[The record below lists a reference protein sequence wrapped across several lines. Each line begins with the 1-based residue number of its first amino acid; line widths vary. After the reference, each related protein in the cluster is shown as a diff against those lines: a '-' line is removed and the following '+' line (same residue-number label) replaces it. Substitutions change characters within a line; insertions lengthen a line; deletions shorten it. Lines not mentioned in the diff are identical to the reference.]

1 MSSSYWS
8 KREAKALKKYA
19 KAEAEYDKQIKKI
32 YANQIN
38 AIENEIN
45 AFYVKYANKEGITI
59 QQAKRRVTQ
68 LDIKEYEK
76 KAKAYVELASKD
88 RKKGSKT
95 NANIYFSGK
104 ANEEMA
110 LYNLTMKVNR
120 LEMLKA
126 RIGLE
131 MVKGHAELEKLFNDK
146 LTQRALDEFE
156 RQAGILGNTVSSN
169 EKQAS
174 IIANASF
181 RNATFSDRIWMYQDI
196 LKNDLSRLLQ
206 SGLIQGK
213 NPRVLARD
221 IRKKFDVSVSNAE
234 RLMRTELARV
244 QIEAQKQ
251 SYEKNGFEKYEFIA
265 NGSCCDICGAL
276 DGKIFDVEKL
286 MPGENAPPMHPNC
299 RCSTAPYEDRADYEE
314 WVQALKNGTQI
325 TYADFMKLK
334 KLVSINKKRNS
345 FEKAMIFEN
354 KHLQFGNNKV
364 DLNFIKSNKYRRK
377 FTQLTENTKVNDKIR
392 KFASATLTRCSGTDK
407 ESLLVIDADTG
418 YEIIRKVENKYDL
431 GVFLSDEEIEK
442 IKRYKGRIIGIHNHP
457 TNLYPTGSDF
467 IAAGYRGYDFGL
479 VITHDGKVYKY
490 SVGNKS
496 VRSQTINARIDK
508 YVKKAYTESDKRRAY
523 KKALNEL
530 GKEYGILWEEL

>member
-1 MSSSYWS
+1 MSSGYWK

-19 KAEAEYDKQIKKI
+19 KDEAEYDKQIKKI
-32 YANQIN
+32 YENQIR

-59 QQAKRRVTQ
+59 QEAKKRVTQ

-76 KAKAYVELASKD
+76 KAKSYVELASKD
-88 RKKGSKT
+88 RKKGGKT
-95 NANIYFSGK
+95 NANIYFSDK

-110 LYNLTMKVNR
+110 LYNLTMKINR

-131 MVKGHAELEKLFNDK
+131 MVKGHAELETMFDEI
-146 LTQRALDEFE
+146 LTQRASDEFE
-156 RQAGILGNTVSSN
+156 RQEGILGKTVSNN

-181 RNATFSDRIWMYQDI
+181 HNATFSDRIWMYQDI

-265 NGSCCDICGAL
+265 NSNCCDICSGL
-276 DGKIFDVEKL
+276 NGKIFDVEKL

-299 RCSTAPYEDRADYEE
+299 RCSTAPYEDREDYDE

-325 TYADFMKLK
+325 TYADFMELK
-334 KLVSINKKRNS
+334 NSSKSFVNKETSVIIKLVDINKMITPYERKVLDAVKKKEGYFDVAAHGASNIICYGSTDTKISARELARIIRHDQS
-345 FEKAMIFEN
+345 YQGEKIRLLSCSTGSTDDGFAQQLANALGVEVEAPTDILYIFPN
-354 KHLQFGNNKV
+354 GRLKIGIKGNGKM
-364 DLNFIKSNKYRRK
+364 RK
-377 FTQLTENTKVNDKIR
+377 FKPFKR
-392 KFASATLTRCSGTDK
+392 K
-407 ESLLVIDADTG
+407 
-418 YEIIRKVENKYDL
+418 
-431 GVFLSDEEIEK
+431 
-442 IKRYKGRIIGIHNHP
+442 
-457 TNLYPTGSDF
+457 
-467 IAAGYRGYDFGL
+467 
-479 VITHDGKVYKY
+479 
-490 SVGNKS
+490 
-496 VRSQTINARIDK
+496 
-508 YVKKAYTESDKRRAY
+508 
-523 KKALNEL
+523 
-530 GKEYGILWEEL
+530 